1 MPEHVIMIGDRAFY
15 ATQWFLNQPN
25 GLVYISDW
33 LYAYKGTMPAN
44 TKITIKEGTKGI
56 CGCAF
61 KGYVNLTSI
70 SIPNSVTY
78 IGCEAFKDC
87 AGLSSIEIPNS
98 VTTIDSN
105 AFQNCT
111 GLTSVTIPSS
121 VTSLG
126 TWAFG
131 GCGNL
136 ASASVPS
143 SISYMGNSVF
153 AKTAWYNN
161 QPDGMIYINDFLYA
175 YKGTMPANTKI
186 TIKEGTKGICGFAFY
201 GCGNLKSVVIPNSVT
216 YIEDYAFSGC
226 I

>member
-56 CGCAF
+56 CG
-61 KGYVNLTSI
+61 
-70 SIPNSVTY
+70 
-78 IGCEAFKDC
+78 
-87 AGLSSIEIPNS
+87 
-98 VTTIDSN
+98 
-105 AFQNCT
+105 
-111 GLTSVTIPSS
+111 
-121 VTSLG
+121 
-126 TWAFG
+126 
-131 GCGNL
+131 
-136 ASASVPS
+136 
-143 SISYMGNSVF
+143 
-153 AKTAWYNN
+153 
-161 QPDGMIYINDFLYA
+161 
-175 YKGTMPANTKI
+175 
-186 TIKEGTKGICGFAFY
+186 FAFY